1 MTFCPRC
8 GSELKEGEVFCTSCG
23 TRVIAEQPMPQMPQ
37 YQQPMYYGAQPSNGM
52 AIAGFILSFIFP
64 LLGLIFSI
72 VGYSKGKYL
81 NNSGKGLALAGI
93 IISAIFMVIGLIVSI
108 ILISEGSRSYY
119 YYRY

>member
-8 GSELKEGEVFCTSCG
+8 GAELKEGEVFCTSCG
-23 TRVIAEQPMPQMPQ
+23 TRVVPEQPQFQP
-37 YQQPMYYGAQPSNGM
+37 QQPMYYGAPQPSNGM

-72 VGYSKGKYL
+72 VGYSKAKYL

-93 IISAIFMVIGLIVSI
+93 IISAISMVIGLIVAI
-108 ILISEGSRSYY
+108 ILIAEGSNSYY